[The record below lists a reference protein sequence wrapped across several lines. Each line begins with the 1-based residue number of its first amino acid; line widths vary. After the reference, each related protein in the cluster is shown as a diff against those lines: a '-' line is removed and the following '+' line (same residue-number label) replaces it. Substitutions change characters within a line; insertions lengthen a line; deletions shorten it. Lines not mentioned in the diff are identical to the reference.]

1 MNGLLQRHAHTLDA
15 DALSLLG
22 SLCTAETGAEMQEAL
37 DAYDD
42 MWENYTII
50 PGDSDY
56 EPID

>member
-1 MNGLLQRHAHTLDA
+1 MNGLLQRHALDLDT
-15 DALSLLG
+15 DALNLLG
-22 SLCTAETGAEMQEAL
+22 SLCAAETGAEMQEAL